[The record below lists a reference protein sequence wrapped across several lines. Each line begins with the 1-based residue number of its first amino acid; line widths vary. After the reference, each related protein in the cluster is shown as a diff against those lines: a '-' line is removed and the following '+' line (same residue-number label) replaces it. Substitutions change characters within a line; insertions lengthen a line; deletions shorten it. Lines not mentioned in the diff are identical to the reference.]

1 MAVESRGLPT
11 LDPRE
16 GLPSAAWQHRLE
28 RQNDPISDAG
38 TPVFAFDQLVREL
51 DKVHRLR
58 LSGDDADAL
67 AQLGALE
74 RIYPSSG
81 LLWQERALCLRS
93 CGKSNAA
100 EAAFRRALELNDA
113 LPESWR
119 GLIDLAPTATGTA
132 DIRRAAAALA
142 KLRSLPPELLEGSSR
157 LSEGDLEGAE
167 TLIRSYLRQHGP
179 HVDGMRLLAQANADR
194 RNYDDAELLL
204 EAILDRKPDYHEVR
218 LELGM
223 VFAQRR
229 RFYPALLQAQSLL
242 QLDPNDRKARMLY
255 ANACEGLGKYEEALR
270 VYRALSAEAADD
282 PDLEFAIAFA
292 LRNAGQAA
300 EAIAGFRAAMRL
312 EHCAGSAFAALA
324 DMKTFHFADEDVVV
338 MRRIAADSAAAPQHS
353 PVCFALGKAL
363 EDRGQ
368 YEESF
373 RYYERG
379 NALRRASSRYN
390 PAMTERNIA
399 LRESLFTTEFFARRR
414 GSGCPCPDPIFIVG
428 MPRAG
433 STLLE
438 QILASHSQVDGTL
451 ELPEIPRLV
460 KQFRPRTADD
470 AVRYAT
476 VIANLSAQE
485 LRRLGEI
492 YLEETLPYRQGAPF
506 FIDKMPGNFQEV
518 GFIHLILPNARIIDA
533 RRNAMA
539 CCFSNFKQ
547 LFGNGQEFSYDLRDV
562 GNYYRSYVRMMNHWD
577 KVLAGKVLRVWHES
591 TVNDCEGTVRRI
603 LDYLGLAFEQSCL
616 NFYNTRRSVRTVS
629 SEQVRRPIYRD
640 GLEQWRHYE
649 PWLGPLKE
657 ALGPLGADHGPAP
670 SADVATG

>member
-1 MAVESRGLPT
+1 LV
-11 LDPRE
+11 
-16 GLPSAAWQHRLE
+16 
-28 RQNDPISDAG
+28 
-38 TPVFAFDQLVREL
+38 FDQLVREL
-51 DKVHRLR
+51 HKVRRLR
-58 LSGDDADAL
+58 LAGDDAEAL
-67 AQLGALE
+67 RQLDALE

-81 LLWQERALCLRS
+81 LLWQERAFCLRS
-93 CGKSNAA
+93 SGKSNAT
-100 EAAFRRALELNDA
+100 ETAFRRAVELNDA

-119 GLIDLAPTATGTA
+119 GLLELALAA
-132 DIRRAAAALA
+132 ARKAEVRRAGAALA
-142 KLRSLPPELLEGSSR
+142 KLESLPPELLEGSSR
-157 LSEGDLEGAE
+157 LSEGDLNGAE
-167 TLIRSYLRQHGP
+167 ALIRSYLRHHGA
-179 HVDGMRLLAQANADR
+179 HLEGMRLLAQANADR

-204 EAILDRKPDYHEVR
+204 EAILDRKPDYHEAR
-218 LELGM
+218 FELGM

-242 QLDPNDRKARMLY
+242 KLDPNGRKARMLY

-270 VYRALSAEAADD
+270 VYRALAAQAPDD
-282 PDLEFAIAFA
+282 PELEFAIAFA
-292 LRNAGQAA
+292 LRNAGRA
-300 EAIAGFRAAMRL
+300 EEAVAGFRAAMRL
-312 EHCAGSAFAALA
+312 EQCAASAFAALA
-324 DMKTFHFADEDVVV
+324 DMKTFRFADEDLAQ
-338 MRRIAADSAAAPQHS
+338 MRRIAADSAAAPQHG
-353 PVCFALGKAL
+353 PICFALGKAL

-373 RYYERG
+373 CHYERG
-379 NALRRASSRYN
+379 NALRRAGSRYN
-390 PAMTERNIA
+390 PAMTEHSVA
-399 LRESLFTTEFFARRR
+399 LREALFTPEFLARRR
-414 GSGCPCPDPIFIVG
+414 GVGCSRPDPIFIVG

-460 KQFRPRTADD
+460 KQFRPRTAGDPD
-470 AVRYAT
+470 RYGT
-476 VIANLSAQE
+476 IIANLSAEE

-547 LFGNGQEFSYDLRDV
+547 LFGNGQEFSYDLRHV
-562 GNYYRSYVRMMNHWD
+562 GDYYRSYVRMMNHWD
-577 KVLAGKVLRVWHES
+577 RVLPGKVLRVWHES
-591 TVNDCEGTVRRI
+591 TVNDFEGTVRRL
-603 LDYLGLAFEQSCL
+603 LDYLGLAFEQTCL

-649 PWLGPLKE
+649 AWLGPLKE
-657 ALGPLGADHGPAP
+657 TLGPLVADHGPAP
-670 SADVATG
+670 AAGVATE

>member
-1 MAVESRGLPT
+1 MSVDG
-11 LDPRE
+11 
-16 GLPSAAWQHRLE
+16 AAA
-28 RQNDPISDAG
+28 SS
-38 TPVFAFDQLVREL
+38 FDQLVREL
-51 DKVHRLR
+51 DQVRRLR
-58 LSGDDADAL
+58 LAGDDAEAL
-67 AQLGALE
+67 ARLGALE
-74 RIYPSSG
+74 QIYPSSG

-93 CGKSNAA
+93 AGKLNAA
-100 EAAFRRALELNDA
+100 EAAFRRAVEFNDA

-119 GLIDLAPTATGTA
+119 GLIDLSPAATRSA
-132 DIRRAAAALA
+132 DIRHAIAALA
-142 KLRSLPPELLEGSSR
+142 KLESLPRELLAGSSR
-157 LSEGDLEGAE
+157 LSEGDLDGAE
-167 TLIRSYLRQHGP
+167 ALIRSYLREQGP
-179 HVDGMRLLAQANADR
+179 HLDGMRLLAQANADR
-194 RNYDDAELLL
+194 GNYDDAELLL

-242 QLDPNDRKARMLY
+242 KLDPNCRKARMLY

-270 VYRALSAEAADD
+270 VYRALAAEAPDD

-324 DMKTFHFADEDVVV
+324 DMKTFRFADGEVAA
-338 MRRIAADSAAAPQHS
+338 MRRIAADAAAAPQHG

-373 RYYERG
+373 RYYARG

-390 PAMTERNIA
+390 PATAERNIA
-399 LRESLFTTEFFARRR
+399 LRESLFTAEFFARRR
-414 GSGCPCPDPIFIVG
+414 GSGCSRPDPIFIVG

-460 KQFRPRTADD
+460 KQFRPRTADG
-470 AVRYAT
+470 AARYAT
-476 VIANLSAQE
+476 VIASLSAQE
-485 LRRLGEI
+485 LRHLGEI
-492 YLEETLPYRQGAPF
+492 YLEETLPYRRGAPF

-533 RRNAMA
+533 RRDAMA

-577 KVLAGKVLRVWHES
+577 GVLPGKVLRVRYES
-591 TVNDCEGTVRRI
+591 TVNDFEGTVRRI
-603 LDYLGLAFEQSCL
+603 LDYLGLAFEQTCL
-616 NFYNTRRSVRTVS
+616 DFYNTRRSVRTVS

-649 PWLGPLKE
+649 PWLGPLKD
-657 ALGPLGADHGPAP
+657 ALGPLVADHDPAP
-670 SADVATG
+670 SAAGVATG